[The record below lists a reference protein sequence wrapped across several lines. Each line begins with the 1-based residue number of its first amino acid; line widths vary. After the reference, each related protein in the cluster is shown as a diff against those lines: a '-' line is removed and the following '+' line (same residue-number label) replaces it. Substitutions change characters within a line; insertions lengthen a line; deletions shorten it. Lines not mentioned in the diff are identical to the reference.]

1 MNREE
6 AHLDQCTQE
15 HILQAI
21 SYLDSDEWLQLF
33 HQPDPSGI
41 NNLRIAVSTV
51 LSAIM
56 GMYSVPQ
63 PDPITGLVPCEACE
77 DGGWSWLCTRS
88 AQKAADDIYEV
99 EVESKYC
106 PECGRKLTAPPRP
119 GAIGPDAGE
128 MAPNGDEGATHE

>member
-1 MNREE
+1 MTPIGKSEQTISE
-6 AHLDQCTQE
+6 HLQDM
-15 HILQAI
+15 LNDPVL
-21 SYLDSDEWLQLF
+21 LDEMTGYQ
-33 HQPDPSGI
+33 I
-41 NNLRIAVSTV
+41 IAVKK
-51 LSAIM
+51 AIKLLAEDNN
-56 GMYSVPQ
+56 VPIKQ

-119 GAIGPDAGE
+119 GAIGPDAVK
-128 MAPNGDEGATHE
+128 MAPNGDEGAKE